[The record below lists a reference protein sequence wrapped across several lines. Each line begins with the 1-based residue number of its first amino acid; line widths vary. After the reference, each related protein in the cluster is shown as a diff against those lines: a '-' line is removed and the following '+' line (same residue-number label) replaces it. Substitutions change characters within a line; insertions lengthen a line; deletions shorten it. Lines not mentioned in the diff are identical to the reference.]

1 MKESLKGIHFE
12 EKGDIEQEKKLTE
25 REEKIFAGTN
35 EGKVLRVLSK
45 ELLIS
50 AGQIKQKAGVDWRVA
65 GLAINNLIEGG
76 VIEAQ
81 KKTGTIL
88 VKAIHPERSREIL
101 IKTKLYEIAELIKK
115 NPGLIHTQISRKL
128 NLDSK
133 ALKKGITYLENSS
146 LIIGIEGKRKSKS
159 FFLAGYP
166 KDASQKIMR
175 AKNK

>member
-1 MKESLKGIHFE
+1 MQESLEGIHFE
-12 EKGDIEQEKKLTE
+12 KEGDIEQGKKLTE
-25 REEKIFAGTN
+25 KEKKIFAGTN
-35 EGKVLRVLSK
+35 EGKVLSVLSE

-81 KKTGTIL
+81 KKMGTIL
-88 VKAIHPERSREIL
+88 VKAIHPERSKEIL
-101 IKTKLYEIAELIKK
+101 IKTRLYEIAELIKK
-115 NPGLIHTQISRKL
+115 NPGLIHSQISRKL

-133 ALKKGITYLENSS
+133 TVKKGITYLENSS
-146 LIIGIEGKRKSKS
+146 LVIGVEGKRKAKF
-159 FFLAGYP
+159 FFLAEYP
-166 KDASQKIMR
+166 KDASLKIMK